1 MEKGR
6 VDSSRNFATRRCS
19 NAVSK
24 LRHHVNESVVKSK
37 TQSRQRLGQIV
48 KSTRSGG
55 GGGGTFSAYDA
66 EQLNRAQEEGA
77 LALFQIIDVS
87 NDAK

>member
-1 MEKGR
+1 M
-6 VDSSRNFATRRCS
+6 RRS
-19 NAVSK
+19 VQNRIRRNAVSK
-24 LRHHVNESVVKSK
+24 LRQGANESVVKSK
-37 TQSRQRLGQIV
+37 KQSRERLGQIV

-66 EQLNRAQEEGA
+66 DKLERAQEEGA